1 MRVCRIKSTDLN
13 HELEQ
18 FIVKSCKELKRIYG
32 KTYDLSHFPFE
43 ELMDNHYFAICYGK
57 TGPVGMMI
65 GRLKT
70 NIFDANVI
78 FLTQITLYAVPGTK
92 AAYYLMNDFIDFG
105 KNNANYI
112 ISTINTQTNIKGRSL
127 ERLGFKETERV
138 FRLEVK

>member
-1 MRVCRIKSTDLN
+1 
-13 HELEQ
+13 
-18 FIVKSCKELKRIYG
+18 
-32 KTYDLSHFPFE
+32 
-43 ELMDNHYFAICYGK
+43 MDNHYFAICYDK
-57 TGPVGMMI
+57 TRPIGMMI

-78 FLTQITLYAVPGTK
+78 FLTQITLYAIPGTT

-112 ISTINTQTNIKGRSL
+112 ISTINTSTNIKGRSL